1 MGLKS
6 KKSSNI
12 GLSLRYKF
20 ALVLL
25 LSLSAGPTL
34 AQLAKGY
41 IMEHS
46 MGLNPVI
53 ISAITNIIISMIV
66 IQALTEF
73 MIIRPIKQMIK
84 LVKNIGRDELKE
96 EDLKFQRSGEIGYL
110 QRELGNMILDMNKM
124 LKEINYTTTE
134 VSQVSKELSVS
145 TRQADE
151 MAIRS
156 AEAIGEVA
164 SSAEQNVNLIQGLS
178 DNIQRIN
185 GNITDNNQISIR
197 DISKAANE
205 GNEIISRAVEVMEE
219 IDLSINNSATTVD
232 KLNSFTQEISNFVG
246 AITNIAEQTNLLAL
260 NASIEAARAG
270 EHGKGFAVV
279 AEEIRQLAEES
290 NKSAE
295 DIVDLIKQM
304 KRQSED
310 TVKEMEVGR
319 EKADTGLDIINQA
332 NKEFITI
339 KDKVNEL
346 DMALDK
352 AVSSSEDIASFV
364 EEISASAE
372 EVAAISQ
379 EQSVEAE
386 KSSETVG
393 KLEAVVADLEKLVEE
408 INLSKE

>member
-1 MGLKS
+1 MKLKF
-6 KKSSNI
+6 KKPSNI
-12 GLSLRYKF
+12 GLSLRYRF

-25 LSLSAGPTL
+25 LSLLAGPTF
-34 AQLAKGY
+34 AEVAKGY

-73 MIIRPIKQMIK
+73 MIIRPIKEMIK
-84 LVKNIGRDELKE
+84 LVKNIGKDELKE
-96 EDLKFQRSGEIGYL
+96 EDLKFHRSGEIGYL
-110 QRELGNMILDMNKM
+110 QRELGNMIIDMNKM

-134 VSQVSKELSVS
+134 VSQVSKELSLS

-197 DISKAANE
+197 DISNAANE
-205 GNEIISRAVEVMEE
+205 GNAIISRAVEIMEE
-219 IDLSINNSATTVD
+219 IDLSINHSATTVD

-295 DIVDLIKQM
+295 DIVELIKQM

-310 TVKEMEVGR
+310 TVKEMQVGR

-339 KDKVNEL
+339 KDKVNQL
-346 DMALDK
+346 DVALDK

-379 EQSVEAE
+379 EQSVEAQ
-386 KSSETVG
+386 KSSETVS

-408 INLSKE
+408 INLSN

>member
-1 MGLKS
+1 VGLKS